1 MEQSL
6 GFTKSNIL
14 QSKPANIA
22 GSTIKEVHSTSLIEQ
37 QLHIVTVATEEK
49 YYLPYL
55 KILCKKF
62 NNELKILGL
71 GTKWQGFSYK
81 FDLIIKYLRTIDPN
95 DIVCF
100 IDGYDVI
107 CVRDTNELINEFKKI
122 INNKLILIGVD
133 RHSTKNK
140 LFASMYFT
148 KIDNNYINSGC
159 YMGYAKNLLIVFE
172 ELNKSINDFN
182 VNDQILLIEYCKK
195 NPNSYV
201 LDKDNNIFLCYVN
214 SLTEIDNKIN
224 IINNTIYY
232 KNSKPFFIHGPGFT
246 YLNNILIK
254 IGFKNTLYLKNIKK
268 TCIKDFKNKI
278 LYYVK
283 DLLKEY
289 QIILII
295 IYLLIFVI
303 IYKKIK

>member
-6 GFTKSNIL
+6 GYTKSNIL

-71 GTKWQGFSYK
+71 GTKWQGLSYK
-81 FDLIIKYLRTIDPN
+81 FHLILKYLKTIDPN

-107 CVRDTNELINEFKKI
+107 CIRDTNELINEFKKL
-122 INNKLILIGVD
+122 INNKLILISVD
-133 RHSTKNK
+133 TNSLIHE
-140 LFASMYFT
+140 LLAPLYFT
-148 KIDNNYINSGC
+148 KVDDNYINSGC

-182 VNDQILLIEYCKK
+182 VNDQKLLIEYCKK

-232 KNSKPFFIHGPGFT
+232 KNSKPFFIHGPAFT

-254 IGFKNTLYLKNIKK
+254 IGFENTLYLKNIKK
-268 TCIKDFKNKI
+268 TCIKDFKNKM

-289 QIILII
+289 QIIFII
-295 IYLLIFVI
+295 IYLIIFLM